1 VKKLLIA
8 VTDAASDGD
17 ISSSEKA
24 ELLKLVNEAKN
35 AVKVVGQDFDTVRR
49 SFGKPVNADLLG
61 ESFFVI
67 SISAYARLV
76 WEYTE
81 MMCDKPPQG
90 TGLGSVIA
98 GSISSTWDFSAMT
111 ERFHMNF
118 VVKHYIAIV
127 FCWFYSVYVDGF
139 GGGCVIT
146 SVFLMNPSINPDI
159 QGLLNVLIAVVMAVV
174 IGALVFQTACST
186 GGNTALMISAYVM
199 WNVSLLGFYSG
210 GYLALPFLLVAALSP
225 FKWVA
230 SCPTGDISA
239 GARALW
245 GGIVANCLAIFFV
258 STFQFFMAPGRAS
271 VLAVDSMDEAF
282 EGIKKSFGAFWA
294 AKDAK
299 EAMGSVAGSLG
310 SGAGYNASAK
320 IEPRFWRAGWKG
332 DLYSDIVAGCR
343 QIRLDVLMMSFAMEG
358 SDGKPDSIFDKFS
371 HAEEFAEVKK
381 DLNTT
386 LDDAHKL
393 VVSILSHEDG
403 HINPI
408 KKMNVLTGV
417 DELDALPGLIESVSK
432 DGLKFPSKLEDS
444 MEDDE
449 LCQISAVFLMLDA
462 CIKHIAVLLKSSIRH

>member
-1 VKKLLIA
+1 
-8 VTDAASDGD
+8 
-17 ISSSEKA
+17 
-24 ELLKLVNEAKN
+24 
-35 AVKVVGQDFDTVRR
+35 
-49 SFGKPVNADLLG
+49 
-61 ESFFVI
+61 
-67 SISAYARLV
+67 
-76 WEYTE
+76 
-81 MMCDKPPQG
+81 
-90 TGLGSVIA
+90 
-98 GSISSTWDFSAMT
+98 
-111 ERFHMNF
+111 
-118 VVKHYIAIV
+118 
-127 FCWFYSVYVDGF
+127 
-139 GGGCVIT
+139 
-146 SVFLMNPSINPDI
+146 VFLMNPSINPNI

-174 IGALVFQTACST
+174 IGALVFQTACSN
-186 GGNTALMISAYVM
+186 GGNTTLMISAYVM
-199 WNVSLLGFYSG
+199 WNVSLFGFYSG

-225 FKWVA
+225 FKWVQ

-271 VLAVDSMDEAF
+271 VLAVDSMDAAF
-282 EGIKKSFGAFWA
+282 TDMKKSFGNFWE

-299 EAMGSVAGSLG
+299 EAMGSAAGNLG
-310 SGAGYNASAK
+310 SGDGFNTSAK

-332 DLYSDIVAGCR
+332 DLYSDIVASCR

-371 HAEEFAEVKK
+371 HAPEFKEVKS

-393 VVSILSHEDG
+393 VIDILSHEEG

-408 KKMNVLTGV
+408 KQMKVLTGV
-417 DELDALPGLIESVSK
+417 DILDALPGLIESVSK
-432 DGLKFPSKLEDS
+432 DGLKFPAKLEDS

-449 LCQISAVFLMLDA
+449 LCQIASVFLMLDA